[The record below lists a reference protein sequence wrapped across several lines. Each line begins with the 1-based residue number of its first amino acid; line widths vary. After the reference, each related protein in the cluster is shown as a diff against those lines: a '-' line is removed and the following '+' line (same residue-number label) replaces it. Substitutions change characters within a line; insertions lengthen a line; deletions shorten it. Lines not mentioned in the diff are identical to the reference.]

1 MANFVELTCDKYGL
15 LRAIVT
21 DTDILFCAVDIAQK
35 LGYKRPENAVRAH
48 CSDIVTIPIPTDGGI
63 QPAYFITEDEAMYF
77 VARCRL
83 PGAAEFRPALR
94 SAVKVLN
101 ERFFSDGEEDDED
114 APEDEDEPT
123 DDELDELEALAGE
136 AGALELA
143 HYLIAFI
150 FHYISDKYGFD
161 FTEEDEA
168 PAPDQAVE
176 DEKSD
181 EPSPEETERFMD
193 TLMMALS
200 SMM

>member
-1 MANFVELTCDKYGL
+1 MANFVELTSDKYGL

-94 SAVKVLN
+94 SAVKALN
-101 ERFFSDGEEDDED
+101 ERFFSDDEED
-114 APEDEDEPT
+114 ADEDELI

-143 HYLIAFI
+143 HNLIEFI
-150 FHYISDKYGFD
+150 FHYISDRYGID
-161 FTEEDEA
+161 FTEEDGAPVPVEA
-168 PAPDQAVE
+168 DD
-176 DEKSD
+176 DEKD
-181 EPSPEETERFMD
+181 DGPSEEETTRFMD
-193 TLMMALS
+193 ALMMALS

>member
-1 MANFVELTCDKYGL
+1 MANFVELTSDKYGL

-48 CSDIVTIPIPTDGGI
+48 CTDIVTIPIPTDGGI
-63 QPAYFITEDEAMYF
+63 QPACFITEDEAMYF

-94 SAVKVLN
+94 SAVKALN
-101 ERFFSDGEEDDED
+101 ERFFSDDED
-114 APEDEDEPT
+114 VPEDEDEDELI

-136 AGALELA
+136 VGALELA
-143 HYLIAFI
+143 HNLIEFI
-150 FHYISDKYGFD
+150 FHYISDRYGID
-161 FTEEDEA
+161 FTEEDGA
-168 PAPDQAVE
+168 PAPGEADD
-176 DEKSD
+176 DEKD
-181 EPSPEETERFMD
+181 DGPSEEETNRFMD
-193 TLMMALS
+193 ALMMALS